1 MSGPMHRPPETV
13 PELPPAEVRRRAQA
27 GELAL
32 VDVREAAE
40 WDAGRAPEAVRVPL
54 TELDERWDDVAAAAG
69 GRPVAFV
76 CRVGQRS
83 ALATLL
89 ARRHGLEAV
98 NVAGGMAAWAAA
110 GLPLEPEDG
119 WVA

>member
-1 MSGPMHRPPETV
+1 MSAQMHRSPPV
-13 PELPPAEVRRRAQA
+13 PEIAPQEARRRADA

-32 VDVREAAE
+32 VDVREESE
-40 WDAGRAPEAVRVPL
+40 WDAGRAPGAAHVPL
-54 TELDERWDDVAAAAG
+54 TELDERWDDVEAV

-83 ALATLL
+83 ALATAL
-89 ARRHGLEAV
+89 ARRRGIEAV
-98 NVAGGMAAWAAA
+98 NLAGGMTAWAAE
-110 GLPLEPEDG
+110 GLPLEPDGG

>member
-1 MSGPMHRPPETV
+1 MSPRMQRFPETV
-13 PELPPAEVRRRAQA
+13 PELPPAEARRRAAA

-32 VDVREAAE
+32 VDVRETAE
-40 WDAGRAPEAVRVPL
+40 WEAGRAPEAGHVPL
-54 TELDERWDDVAAAAG
+54 TELEDRWEELAMA

-83 ALATLL
+83 APATLL
-89 ARRHGLEAV
+89 ARRRGIEAV

-119 WVA
+119 RVA

>member
-13 PELPPAEVRRRAQA
+13 PELSAAEARRRAQA

-32 VDVREAAE
+32 VDVREAPE
-40 WDAGRAPEAVRVPL
+40 WAAGRAPDAAHVPL
-54 TELDERWDDVAAAAG
+54 TELDERWEDLAAL

-83 ALATLL
+83 ALATAL
-89 ARRHGLEAV
+89 ARRRGIEAV
-98 NVAGGMAAWAAA
+98 NIAGGMAAWAAA
-110 GLPLEPEDG
+110 GLPLQPEDG

>member
-1 MSGPMHRPPETV
+1 MQSSPHPV
-13 PELPPAEVRRRAQA
+13 PELAPTEARRGVAA
-27 GELAL
+27 GELAI

-40 WDAGRAPEAVRVPL
+40 WDAGRAPEAVHVPL

-69 GRPVAFV
+69 GLPVAFV

-89 ARRHGLEAV
+89 ARRRGIEAV

-110 GLPLEPEDG
+110 GLPLEPDDG